1 MMNRNYFPEIVRIG
15 AGVTLLVALSAFFA
29 RMAGAQVTTPGWA
42 PVAGPQRLS
51 LGEAARLAAAQSATV
66 EGAGLRVQQAQAR
79 VKEERAA
86 TLPQLNFSPNWTSHT
101 INSASFGFSFPTPA
115 GEKPL
120 LDPKGQIIG
129 PVKQWDFRGSV
140 SQQLYDP
147 ATRERVRTAR
157 ANVNAAMAD
166 VATAAEDAATAAA
179 AAYVRMQ
186 RSAATVEARVAD
198 SLLAA
203 DLLGIAQDQLE
214 AGVGIALDV
223 TRAQSQLAGARAQL
237 IAARNELNRTR
248 LDLLRALNLPLD
260 TPLELTDSL
269 GTMPADAAGVE
280 AAVAAALRERPEMR
294 VADAQLAAA
303 QQQAQAIKATRL
315 PTVSAFANDGPNGF
329 VDNLLNTYTYGVQL
343 SVPLFEGGR
352 RSAQTQEQQAVVQQI
367 EVRRRDLRQQI
378 EADVRGALLDLA
390 SAREQVDAARD
401 RERLAELEV
410 QQARERFRAGV
421 AGNADVATA
430 SQTLNN
436 ARTAVIDALTQYQ
449 AARVSL
455 ARAEGNVTQLR

>member
-15 AGVTLLVALSAFFA
+15 AAVTLLVALSAFFA
-29 RMAGAQVTTPGWA
+29 RAAGAQVTTPGQA
-42 PVAGPQRLS
+42 PAAGPQRLS
-51 LGEAARLAAAQSATV
+51 LGEAARLAAAQSASV
-66 EGAGLRVQQAQAR
+66 EGAGLRVQQARAR
-79 VKEERAA
+79 VKEERAG
-86 TLPQLNFSPNWTSHT
+86 TLPQLHFTPNWSSHT
-101 INSASFGFSFPTPA
+101 VNSASFGFNFPAPA

-120 LDPKGQIIG
+120 LDPKGQVIG

-140 SQQLYDP
+140 SQSLYDP

-157 ANVNAAMAD
+157 ANVNAASAD
-166 VATAAEDAATAAA
+166 VVTAAEDAATTAA
-179 AAYVRMQ
+179 AAYVRVQ
-186 RSAATVEARVAD
+186 RTDATVEARVAD
-198 SLLAA
+198 SVLAA
-203 DLLGIAQDQLE
+203 DLLAIAQDQLE
-214 AGVGIALDV
+214 AGVGVGLDV

-237 IAARNELNRTR
+237 IAARNERNRTR

-260 TPLELTDSL
+260 TPIELTDSL
-269 GTMPADAAGVE
+269 GTMPGDAGTVE
-280 AAVAAALRERPEMR
+280 SAVAAALRERPEVR

-329 VDNLLNTYTYGVQL
+329 IDNLLNTYTYGVQL

-352 RSAQTQEQQAVVQQI
+352 RSAQTQEQQAVVQEI

-378 EADVRGALLDLA
+378 EADVRGAMLDLA

-401 RERLAELEV
+401 RQRLAELEV
-410 QQARERFRAGV
+410 EQARDRFRAGV